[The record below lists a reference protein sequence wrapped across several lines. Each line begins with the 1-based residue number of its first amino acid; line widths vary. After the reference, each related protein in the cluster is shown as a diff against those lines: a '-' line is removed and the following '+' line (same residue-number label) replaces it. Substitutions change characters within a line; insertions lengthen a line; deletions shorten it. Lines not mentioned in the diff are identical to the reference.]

1 MDRLQ
6 VRALIVALLVAVLLT
21 GCATPIVLTLPP
33 AEGQPQVGPT
43 EVVESFY
50 AWYLEQVEVM
60 VGTASN
66 PLTGGVYREASQLD
80 SAFVEEVDQI
90 IAGFDRGGYDPFL
103 LAQDIP
109 TAFRVG
115 EAEVADGSAHVLVYT
130 TFFGHVLD
138 VSLAQEDGGWL
149 ITGVEQAVTQ
159 PNGEDPQALVEWFY
173 AAYLNYP
180 GNPLVSRAFLSQAT
194 MTAEFVEKVNGI
206 LNSFDKGGYDPI
218 LMAQDLPS
226 SVEVGE
232 AQIDGDQA
240 TVPVATSFEGH
251 ELVVTLQQEDGV
263 WKISDIEQVGSA
275 E

>member
-1 MDRLQ
+1 MYRLQ
-6 VRALIVALLVAVLLT
+6 IRGLIVGLLVAVLLT

-33 AEGQPQVGPT
+33 AESQPQANPA

-50 AWYLEQVEVM
+50 AWYLEQVETM
-60 VGTASN
+60 AGTDSN
-66 PLTGGVYREASQLD
+66 PLTGGVYREAAQLD

-90 IAGFDRGGYDPFL
+90 VAGFDRGGYDPFL

-115 EAEVADGSAHVLVYT
+115 EVEVADSSAHVLVYT

-138 VSLAQEDGGWL
+138 VSLAQEEGGWL
-149 ITGVEQAVTQ
+149 ITGVEQAATQ
-159 PNGEDPQALVEWFY
+159 PDGEDPQALVEWFY

-218 LMAQDLPS
+218 LMAQDVPT

-232 AQIDGDQA
+232 AQIEGSQA
-240 TVPVATSFEGH
+240 TVPIATSFEGH
-251 ELVVTLQQEDGV
+251 SLIVTLQQEDGV
-263 WKISDIEQVGSA
+263 WKIADIEQAPSA